1 MGRWESP
8 FQIKQNVTDQN
19 SAHQAFGLSAFEAQ
33 HTCEPFDSTNFA
45 PPRYQGLI
53 HDPSHKPIFGAAF
66 GEAFGETF

>member
-19 SAHQAFGLSAFEAQ
+19 SAHQAFGLSAFEARR
-33 HTCEPFDSTNFA
+33 TCGPFDSTDFA

-66 GEAFGETF
+66 GEAF